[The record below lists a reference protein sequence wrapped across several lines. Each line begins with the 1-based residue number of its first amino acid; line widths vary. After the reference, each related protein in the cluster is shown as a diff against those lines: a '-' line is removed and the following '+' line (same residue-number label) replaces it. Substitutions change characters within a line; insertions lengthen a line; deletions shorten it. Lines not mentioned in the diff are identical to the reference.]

1 MLVGHGGGSEERT
14 ASNGV
19 ELRGGTLRVGLT
31 DWAGHEERNAIPGSR
46 RIFYAFDPQE
56 VRYSPALE
64 IFRCCLVRTLLSY
77 NGRPTEKGGAVLRPD
92 LAAAL
97 PAVSSDGRTWTFRL
111 KRRLRYAPP
120 LQDTEIVATDV
131 IRAIERTLSPAPHAW
146 TRHGGSQ
153 DCDCMYDPGP
163 PGTIGEY
170 AFIYRPLIAGAAR
183 FAAGEAQTI
192 SGLEAPDPHTLVVH
206 LVRPSGDVGYALS
219 LPASAPIPPNP
230 ARPGARLGVAEGHSG
245 GYGRFLVASGP
256 YMLAGSEGLRFSR
269 PPVRQSPVSGYVRGR
284 SFTLVRNPS
293 WDPATDALRKAYADR
308 MEFAVLPQRADLF
321 SLTTE
326 PELKVLRAAGKRVD
340 DGTLDVLLDT
350 PASEEQ
356 LRQAGRSRVFTTMA
370 DLHSGFA
377 MNVAQP
383 PFDDVHVRRAINL
396 ALDKRRVLRSVTPNM
411 LRNAVAEHLAPDSL
425 TGNLLL
431 DWPPAAAGH
440 RGDVTAARREMARSR
455 YDRDRDGV
463 CDARA
468 CKHFRA
474 IGIPG
479 FPEAWRLEVLA
490 MRAVGLVP
498 RLDVYGFEDFFRVAT
513 DPREKVAL
521 NTFVFFSK
529 VFPNASFFFKQHFSG
544 AGVGASNVS
553 MVGASR
559 EQLERFGY
567 DVKEVPSVDAKIA
580 ECEPLVGGAQTR
592 CWAQLDQLLMTRI
605 VPWIPF
611 NFAKNLRAV
620 SAMVT
625 RFSFDQFTSLPA
637 LDQIAVRAA
646 PR

>member
-1 MLVGHGGGSEERT
+1 
-14 ASNGV
+14 
-19 ELRGGTLRVGLT
+19 
-31 DWAGHEERNAIPGSR
+31 
-46 RIFYAFDPQE
+46 
-56 VRYSPALE
+56 
-64 IFRCCLVRTLLSY
+64 
-77 NGRPTEKGGAVLRPD
+77 
-92 LAAAL
+92 
-97 PAVSSDGRTWTFRL
+97 
-111 KRRLRYAPP
+111 
-120 LQDTEIVATDV
+120 
-131 IRAIERTLSPAPHAW
+131 
-146 TRHGGSQ
+146 
-153 DCDCMYDPGP
+153 
-163 PGTIGEY
+163 
-170 AFIYRPLIAGAAR
+170 
-183 FAAGEAQTI
+183 
-192 SGLEAPDPHTLVVH
+192 
-206 LVRPSGDVGYALS
+206 
-219 LPASAPIPPNP
+219 
-230 ARPGARLGVAEGHSG
+230 
-245 GYGRFLVASGP
+245 
-256 YMLAGSEGLRFSR
+256 
-269 PPVRQSPVSGYVRGR
+269 
-284 SFTLVRNPS
+284 
-293 WDPATDALRKAYADR
+293 
-308 MEFAVLPQRADLF
+308 
-321 SLTTE
+321 
-326 PELKVLRAAGKRVD
+326 
-340 DGTLDVLLDT
+340 
-350 PASEEQ
+350 
-356 LRQAGRSRVFTTMA
+356 
-370 DLHSGFA
+370 
-377 MNVAQP
+377 
-383 PFDDVHVRRAINL
+383 
-396 ALDKRRVLRSVTPNM
+396 
-411 LRNAVAEHLAPDSL
+411 
-425 TGNLLL
+425 
-431 DWPPAAAGH
+431 
-440 RGDVTAARREMARSR
+440 MARSR